1 SLSPHPL
8 SAQGPLIFLSCV
20 VLSKEVRR
28 SLRLSCARCHHPPLA
43 TKATLTPVSAG
54 PHEGV
59 PGTEACAMAMTFLCP
74 WQACGRDSTY
84 VAGRLYPPPGGGSSG
99 SLHSTAH
106 SGKSHHSYI
115 PFVRREDSGLAG
127 SPGPV
132 PLPEPEG
139 LFLDTQDQ

>member
-1 SLSPHPL
+1 HSCPHDPF

-43 TKATLTPVSAG
+43 TKATLTPAYG
-54 PHEGV
+54 G
-59 PGTEACAMAMTFLCP
+59 
-74 WQACGRDSTY
+74 DSTY
-84 VAGRLYPPPGGGSSG
+84 VAERLYPPPGGGSSG
-99 SLHSTAH
+99 SLHSTAR

-115 PFVRREDSGLAG
+115 PFVRREDSGLVG

-132 PLPEPEG
+132 PLPEPGG
-139 LFLDTQDQ
+139 LFLDAQDQ

>member
-1 SLSPHPL
+1 PCPHTPL

-28 SLRLSCARCHHPPLA
+28 SLRLSCTRCHHPPLA
-43 TKATLTPVSAG
+43 TKATLTPAYG
-54 PHEGV
+54 G
-59 PGTEACAMAMTFLCP
+59 
-74 WQACGRDSTY
+74 DSTY
-84 VAGRLYPPPGGGSSG
+84 VAGRLYPPPAGGSSG
-99 SLHSTAH
+99 SLHSTAR

-132 PLPEPEG
+132 LLPEPGG

>member
-1 SLSPHPL
+1 PCPPCPHAPL

-28 SLRLSCARCHHPPLA
+28 SLRLSCARCHHPLLA
-43 TKATLTPVSAG
+43 TKATLTPAYG
-54 PHEGV
+54 G
-59 PGTEACAMAMTFLCP
+59 
-74 WQACGRDSTY
+74 DSTY
-84 VAGRLYPPPGGGSSG
+84 VAGRLYAPPGGGSSG
-99 SLHSTAH
+99 SLHSTAR

-115 PFVRREDSGLAG
+115 PFVRREDSGLVG

-132 PLPEPEG
+132 PLPKPGG

>member
-1 SLSPHPL
+1 LPCPPCLL

-28 SLRLSCARCHHPPLA
+28 SLRLSCACCHHPPLA
-43 TKATLTPVSAG
+43 TKATLTPAY
-54 PHEGV
+54 
-59 PGTEACAMAMTFLCP
+59 
-74 WQACGRDSTY
+74 GRDSTY
-84 VAGRLYPPPGGGSSG
+84 VAGRLCPPADGGSSG
-99 SLHSTAH
+99 SLHSTAR

-132 PLPEPEG
+132 PLPEPGG
-139 LFLDTQDQ
+139 LFLDAQDQ

>member
-1 SLSPHPL
+1 PCPHAPL

-43 TKATLTPVSAG
+43 TKATLTPAYG
-54 PHEGV
+54 G
-59 PGTEACAMAMTFLCP
+59 
-74 WQACGRDSTY
+74 DSTY
-84 VAGRLYPPPGGGSSG
+84 VAGRLYPTPGGGSSG
-99 SLHSTAH
+99 SLHSTAR

-115 PFVRREDSGLAG
+115 PFMRREDSGLVG

-132 PLPEPEG
+132 LLPEPGG
-139 LFLDTQDQ
+139 LFLDAQDQ